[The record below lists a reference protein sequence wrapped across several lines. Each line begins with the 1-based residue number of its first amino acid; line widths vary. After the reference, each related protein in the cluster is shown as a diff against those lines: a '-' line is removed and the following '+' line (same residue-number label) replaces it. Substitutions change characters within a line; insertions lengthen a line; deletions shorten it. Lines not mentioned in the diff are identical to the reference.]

1 MSGWFTTQ
9 IVHTG
14 RLPLFCFFVTFIMG
28 FGAIRLSVRL
38 IRAQVRWWPR
48 NVTPGDLHV
57 HHMVF
62 GVVLMAAAGVAGIA
76 SPSQP
81 LAWRSAAAAVFGL
94 GTALVLDEF
103 ALMLH
108 VRDVYWTSDGRVS
121 VDAIFIAAGITA
133 LLLVGVTPVG
143 AQDAASYLRLPGTSD
158 ASAEFAI
165 TLTVFFLLAVVTL
178 LKGKVWTALFAVFVP
193 PLFLAGAIRIARP
206 GSPWARWRYQ
216 DRRRKLGKAAYR
228 EARFRRP
235 VILAKIWLQDLL
247 AGHHDVPVAPAPRRP
262 GVRDTFSPK

>member
-14 RLPLFCFFVTFIMG
+14 RLPLLCFFVAFVLG
-28 FGAIRLSVRL
+28 FAAIRLSVRL
-38 IRAQVRWWPR
+38 IRAQVRWWPG
-48 NVTPGDLHV
+48 NLTPGDLHV

-62 GVVLMAAAGVAGIA
+62 GVVLMAVGGVTQIA
-76 SPSQP
+76 SPAQP
-81 LAWRSAAAAVFGL
+81 LAWRGGAAAVFGL

-108 VRDVYWTSDGRVS
+108 LRDVYWTSDGRVS

-143 AQDAASYLRLPGTSD
+143 AQDAAGYLRLPGDSD
-158 ASAEFAI
+158 AAPVFAT
-165 TLTVFFLLAVVTL
+165 TLTVLFGLAVVTL

-193 PLFLAGAIRIARP
+193 PLMLAGAIRIARP

-216 DRRRKLGKAAYR
+216 DRPKKLARASYR
-228 EARFRRP
+228 ELRLRRP
-235 VILAKIWLQDLL
+235 VISAKIRLQDLL
-247 AGHHDVPVAPAPRRP
+247 AGHHDVPLPPATARP
-262 GVRDTFSPK
+262 ARQDTFSPK